1 MLFGRGVAIA
11 IFLSGGFA
19 GFAQSDAAGPV
30 ARPNFSG
37 TWKLNLQRSGPIM
50 PRGLEALTIVI
61 DHRDSSITSRETRV
75 VSGKVTQ
82 SNDDTAEID
91 GIEHVS
97 HPEPGST
104 VKQRQTWSG
113 VILIKRWEKT
123 ARDTTYISDI
133 KQTLSDDRKVLIM
146 SEHYREPGMERIRDW
161 VFEKE

>member
-1 MLFGRGVAIA
+1 
-11 IFLSGGFA
+11 
-19 GFAQSDAAGPV
+19 
-30 ARPNFSG
+30 
-37 TWKLNLQRSGPIM
+37 M